1 MTAPRVY
8 YAMARDGVFPA
19 SVGSLHPRFGTPVR
33 AIVVQAVLACV
44 AVGLAPF
51 DAIVSCFMFVTVA
64 FVALTVV
71 GLFRLPRPAADAF
84 RVPGYPV
91 TPLGF
96 LVLLVTIL
104 ALLAAGRPFEAALGT
119 AVVALGFPVY
129 WFLLAA
135 RQVRPLEEGTN

>member
-1 MTAPRVY
+1 
-8 YAMARDGVFPA
+8 
-19 SVGSLHPRFGTPVR
+19 
-33 AIVVQAVLACV
+33 
-44 AVGLAPF
+44 
-51 DAIVSCFMFVTVA
+51 
-64 FVALTVV
+64 
-71 GLFRLPRPAADAF
+71 
-84 RVPGYPV
+84 V